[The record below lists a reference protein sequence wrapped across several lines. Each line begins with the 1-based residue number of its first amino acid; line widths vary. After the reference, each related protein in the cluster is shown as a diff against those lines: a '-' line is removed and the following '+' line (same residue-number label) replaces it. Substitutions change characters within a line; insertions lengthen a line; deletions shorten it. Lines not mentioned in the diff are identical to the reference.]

1 MLAWSSVWNK
11 VQVICKWSSWCH
23 CHPIIS
29 CFIKIQNGLIF
40 LVPTYPACPGKE
52 AVKQAWF
59 MFVPLLFIY
68 DGTWLCTCEE
78 TCIDAYQV
86 ANPELS
92 SSERHTQST
101 ERRFTVLS
109 CAELLEPVVSLT
121 DIDDDD
127 WTSYC
132 RKSESACRTW
142 RCDRYCNNGICGS
155 SINYACLSCLSNLPW
170 PVYMPSILHCV
181 TVWFLSYNCLFF
193 CCDIFVPALHHPVKD
208 WTFEEPAKCTTFYPQ
223 WRRQISV
230 G

>member
-1 MLAWSSVWNK
+1 MRCWHGYLSGTRCRWFAYGPADATASSLASL
-11 VQVICKWSSWCH
+11 
-23 CHPIIS
+23 
-29 CFIKIQNGLIF
+29 NGLVF
-40 LVPTYPACPGKE
+40 LVPAYPGCPGKE
-52 AVKQAWF
+52 AIKQAWF

-68 DGTWLCTCEE
+68 DGTWLYTCEE

-132 RKSESACRTW
+132 RKSESAARTW

-181 TVWFLSYNCLFF
+181 TVWFLSYNYLFF
-193 CCDIFVPALHHPVKD
+193 CCHICACTSSPCKRLDFWRTSQMHNILPAMKAPNICGV
-208 WTFEEPAKCTTFYPQ
+208 
-223 WRRQISV
+223 S
-230 G
+230 